1 MADVK
6 PNYSLEIQG
15 LELELSQLQHNVK
28 SQQYRIAQMDDE
40 AARINTNIE
49 ATQTAVVALTDKIKT
64 LKGNK

>member
-15 LELELSQLQHNVK
+15 LELEMSQLEHNIK

-40 AARINTNIE
+40 KARIETNID
-49 ATQTAVVALTDKIKT
+49 ATHFSISSLTDKIKS
-64 LKGNK
+64 LKGK